1 MNKYITTNL
10 TLCLFALSGCASM
23 EKSALLGAAAGGAL
37 GTGIGLAAEKS
48 AGSAL
53 IGLGIGAIVG
63 SVMGIGAHSEQEN
76 KRAQW
81 LNPAASKDFK
91 DKVPGMST
99 PEVRRVWV
107 PEKIEGNKYIE
118 GHYIYVIDRGAVWNR

>member
-1 MNKYITTNL
+1 MKTIVINL
-10 TLCLFALSGCASM
+10 TLCLLALSGCASM
-23 EKSALLGAAAGGAL
+23 ERSVLLGAAAGGAM
-37 GTGIGLAAEKS
+37 GTGVGLGVEKS

-63 SVMGIGAHSEQEN
+63 GVMGFGAHSAEEN

-81 LNPAASKDFK
+81 LTPAASKEFK

>member
-1 MNKYITTNL
+1 MKTKLLNL
-10 TLCLFALSGCASM
+10 PLCLIALSGCASM
-23 EKSALLGAAAGGAL
+23 EKSILLGSAAGGAL
-37 GTGIGLAAEKS
+37 GTGIGLGAEKS

-63 SVMGIGAHSEQEN
+63 GVMGYATHSERDS

-81 LNPAASKDFK
+81 LTPAATKEFK

-107 PEKIEGNKYIE
+107 PEKIEGNKYVE
-118 GHYIYVIDRGAVWNR
+118 GHYIYVIDRGAQWNR